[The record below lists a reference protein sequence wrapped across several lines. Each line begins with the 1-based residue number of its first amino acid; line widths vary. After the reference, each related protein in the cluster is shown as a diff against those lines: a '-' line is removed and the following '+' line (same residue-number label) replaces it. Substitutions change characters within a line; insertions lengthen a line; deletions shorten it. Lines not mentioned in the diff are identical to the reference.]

1 MFTSKISLKAWAIY
15 REICP
20 KKEQELSQDKEAKEL
35 ERRNYFSEAVK
46 SAYEYFK
53 ALKRGVVKFVKIK
66 DYFTG
71 EAEICE
77 RKVMSLED
85 YGYAVKSDRKTKE
98 SQFVFIDVEKAFV
111 GKVREFVSFHSSQ
124 LIWQ

>member
-1 MFTSKISLKAWAIY
+1 MFTSKISLKAWAIF

-20 KKEQELSQDKEAKEL
+20 KEFGQYEGSKALIK
-35 ERRNYFSEAVK
+35 RNYFSEAVK

-77 RKVMSLED
+77 RKIMSLED
-85 YGYAVKSDRKTKE
+85 YGYAVKSDRKVKE

-124 LIWQ
+124 LIW